1 MGYILGVIFVRPLGI
16 ILSFIFEFVQNYAL
30 SIILFTIIVKLIL
43 LPFQYKNKKGM
54 KKMQSINA
62 EAQRI
67 QKKYARARDK
77 TKMNEEIQQL
87 YEREGYNPMSSC
99 LLTFIT
105 LPIMMGLYYV
115 VRKPMTYMMGL
126 SEQTMS
132 SIAEAIGTTFD
143 PGAIYGQIDLT
154 RAVHE
159 QWDQVGAFVSQG
171 LVDIN
176 FDFFGLDLASI
187 PTLSQPGLMWLF
199 PLLAGLTSLG
209 STLIMQKMQ
218 GNNEAMM
225 NNPGMKTTMMLMPL
239 MMVWIC
245 FSTPAALA
253 LYWIVNNIITCIQ
266 EFFMTRMVS
275 DKMEKTDAAEAQK
288 LAEEKE
294 AKRLAQQEQ
303 AQKQAQQARERQ
315 AQLEESRRKNKRKKG

>member
-1 MGYILGVIFVRPLGI
+1 MGYILGVIFVRPLGL
-16 ILSFIFEFVQNYAL
+16 ILSFIFNLVQNYAL

-54 KKMQSINA
+54 KKMQAINV

-77 TKMNEEIQQL
+77 TKMNEEIQAL

-105 LPIMMGLYYV
+105 LPIMMGL
-115 VRKPMTYMMGL
+115 
-126 SEQTMS
+126 SEATMS
-132 SIAEAIGTTFD
+132 SIASAIGTTFD
-143 PGAIYGQIDLT
+143 PKAIYGQIELT

-159 QWDQVGAFVSQG
+159 NWDKVGAFVSQG
-171 LVDIN
+171 LENID
-176 FDFFGLDLASI
+176 FSFFGVDLASI
-187 PTLSQPGLMWLF
+187 PTLSNPSLMWLF
-199 PLLAGLTSLG
+199 PIIAGLTSLG

-218 GNNEAMM
+218 GNNDAM

-253 LYWIVNNIITCIQ
+253 LYWIVNNVITCIQ
-266 EFFMTRMVS
+266 EFFMTRMVLG
-275 DKMEKTDAAEAQK
+275 KIEKKDAEEAAK
-288 LAEEKE
+288 TAAEKE

-303 AQKQAQQARERQ
+303 AKQQAQEARERQ
-315 AQLEESRRKNKRKKG
+315 AQLEESRKKNKKKKG

>member
-1 MGYILGVIFVRPLGI
+1 MGYILGVIFVRPLGL
-16 ILSFIFEFVQNYAL
+16 ILSFIFNLVQNYAL

-54 KKMQSINA
+54 KKMQAINV

-67 QKKYARARDK
+67 QKKYARSRDK
-77 TKMNEEIQQL
+77 TKMNEEIQAL

-126 SEQTMS
+126 SEATMS
-132 SIAEAIGTTFD
+132 SIASAIGTTFD
-143 PGAIYGQIDLT
+143 PKAIYGQIELT

-159 QWDQVGAFVSQG
+159 NWDKVGAFVSQG
-171 LVDIN
+171 LENID
-176 FDFFGLDLASI
+176 FSFFGVDLASI
-187 PTLSQPGLMWLF
+187 PTLSNPSLMWLF
-199 PLLAGLTSLG
+199 PIIAGLTSLG

-218 GNNEAMM
+218 GNNDAM

-253 LYWIVNNIITCIQ
+253 LYWIVNTVITCIQ
-266 EFFMTRMVS
+266 EFFMTRMVMG
-275 DKMEKTDAAEAQK
+275 KIEKQDAEEAAK
-288 LAEEKE
+288 TAAEKE

-303 AQKQAQQARERQ
+303 AKQQAQEARERQ
-315 AQLEESRRKNKRKKG
+315 AQLEESRKKNKKKKG